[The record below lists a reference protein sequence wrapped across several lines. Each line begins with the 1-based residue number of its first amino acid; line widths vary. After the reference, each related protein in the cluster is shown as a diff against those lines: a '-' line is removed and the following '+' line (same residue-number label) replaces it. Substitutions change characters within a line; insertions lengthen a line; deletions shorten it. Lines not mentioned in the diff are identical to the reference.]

1 MTEKSKIRL
10 PKINFRNIIIL
21 LVNLKPL
28 ANRKY
33 NFRNTII
40 LSVNLKPMAQKMFS
54 LCFLKI

>member
-10 PKINFRNIIIL
+10 SKRNFRNIIIL

-28 ANRKY
+28 DNRKG

-40 LSVNLKPMAQKMFS
+40 LSVNLKPVKMFS